1 MGNLSGKNILMVIPK
16 NQFAEDELFET
27 CKFLEAEGA
36 RVVVL
41 SPKGQEA
48 VGMNK
53 TRFQP
58 QGMLIDWNKQ
68 AGIHSKY
75 DAVLLVGG
83 KGAPKS
89 LWSDPILP
97 QILTDH
103 YRAGRVVGAL
113 GLSVAVLA
121 RASFLNE
128 KPASGPEDAVFLQEL
143 GAGGGY
149 HSEDPVTCHERIVT
163 ARGGEAA
170 REFAEAVTRVLLE
183 DVDKS

>member
-27 CKFLEAEGA
+27 RNYLESQDA

-48 VGMNK
+48 MGMNK

-58 QGMLIDWNKQ
+58 QGMLVDWNKQ
-68 AGIHSKY
+68 AGIRNKY

-83 KGAPKS
+83 RGAPKS
-89 LWSDPILP
+89 LWGDTILP

-103 YRAGRVVGAL
+103 YRAGRLVGAL

-128 KPASGPEDAVFLQEL
+128 KPASGPEDESLLREIE
-143 GAGGGY
+143 AGGGY
-149 HSEDPVTCHERIVT
+149 FSENPVTCHDRIIT
-163 ARGGEAA
+163 ARGGLAA
-170 REFAEAVTRVLLE
+170 REFAETVARVLME
-183 DVDKS
+183 AIDEA

>member
-1 MGNLSGKNILMVIPK
+1 MCNLSEKNILMVIPK

-27 CKFLEAEGA
+27 RKLLEAKGA

-41 SPKGQEA
+41 SPKGQDA

-68 AGIHSKY
+68 EGIRSKY

-89 LWSDPILP
+89 LWNDTILP

-103 YRAGRVVGAL
+103 YRAGKVVGAL

-128 KPASGPEDAVFLQEL
+128 KAASGPEDEVFLHEL
-143 GAGGGY
+143 EAGGSH
-149 HSEDPVTCHERIVT
+149 HSKEYVTCHERIIT
-163 ARGGEAA
+163 GRGGEAA
-170 REFAEAVTRVLLE
+170 QEFATTVTRVLME
-183 DVDKS
+183 D

>member
-1 MGNLSGKNILMVIPK
+1 MGNLSGKNILIVIPK
-16 NQFAEDELFET
+16 NQFAEDELFVT
-27 CKFLEAEGA
+27 HDYLEAEGA
-36 RVVVL
+36 RMVVL
-41 SPKGQEA
+41 SPRGKEA

-68 AGIHSKY
+68 AGIRNKY

-89 LWSDPILP
+89 LWDDTILP

-103 YRAGRVVGAL
+103 YRAGRVVGAI
-113 GLSVAVLA
+113 GQSVTVLA

-128 KPASGPEDAVFLQEL
+128 KPTSGPEDEVLLQEIE
-143 GAGGGY
+143 AGGGY
-149 HSEDPVTCHERIVT
+149 HSEDPVTCHERIIT
-163 ARGGEAA
+163 ANGGGAA
-170 REFAEAVTRVLLE
+170 REFATTVARVLVE
-183 DVDKS
+183 QDVD

>member
-1 MGNLSGKNILMVIPK
+1 MGNLSEKIILMVIPK
-16 NQFAEDELFET
+16 NQFAEDELFAT
-27 CKFLEAEGA
+27 RNYLEAEGA

-68 AGIHSKY
+68 AGIHKKY

-83 KGAPKS
+83 KGALKS

-121 RASFLNE
+121 RAYFLNE
-128 KPASGPEDAVFLQEL
+128 KPASGPEDGVLIQEL
-143 GAGGGY
+143 EAGGGY
-149 HSEDPVTCHERIVT
+149 HSKDFVTCHERIIT
-163 ARGGEAA
+163 GRGGETAQ
-170 REFAEAVTRVLLE
+170 EFAATVSRVLLE
-183 DVDKS
+183 D

>member
-1 MGNLSGKNILMVIPK
+1 MGNLSGRNILIVIPK
-16 NQFAEDELFET
+16 NQYAEDELFET
-27 CKFLEAEGA
+27 RNYLEKEGA

-68 AGIHSKY
+68 AGIHNKY

-83 KGAPKS
+83 KGAKKS
-89 LWSDPILP
+89 LWSDTILP

-113 GLSVAVLA
+113 GLSVAVLT

-128 KPASGPEDAVFLQEL
+128 KPVSGPEDEVCLHEIE
-143 GAGGGY
+143 AGGGY
-149 HSEDPVTCHERIVT
+149 LSEDSVTCHERIIT
-163 ARGGEAA
+163 AKGGQAA
-170 REFAEAVTRVLLE
+170 EEFAATVMKIIMD
-183 DVDKS
+183 DVDTV